1 MTFVLSFAQY
11 GLVSQIRPLGRVV
24 NEAYTD
30 EGVEL
35 TIIIGNADRD
45 RLVARYG
52 KDIIK
57 Q

>member
-1 MTFVLSFAQY
+1 MT
-11 GLVSQIRPLGRVV
+11 I
-24 NEAYTD
+24 NEN

-35 TIIIGNADRD
+35 TIVIGNADRD

-52 KDIIK
+52 KEIIK